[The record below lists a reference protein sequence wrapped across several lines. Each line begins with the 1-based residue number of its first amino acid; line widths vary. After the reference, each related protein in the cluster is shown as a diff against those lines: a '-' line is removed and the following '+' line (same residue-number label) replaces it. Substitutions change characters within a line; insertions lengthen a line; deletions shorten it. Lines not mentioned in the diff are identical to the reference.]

1 MFYMLGEEGGR
12 VLVTLIV
19 YTIFIYF
26 VSQLL
31 NSHTNSLCFCFLT
44 ILMTYLDHIT
54 SMRWTSYI
62 ARNAVSDPALFS
74 FQIISNND

>member
-31 NSHTNSLCFCFLT
+31 NSHTNSLCFCFLI
-44 ILMTYLDHIT
+44 ILMTYLDHMNI
-54 SMRWTSYI
+54 
-62 ARNAVSDPALFS
+62 DALEILYCTQCGF
-74 FQIISNND
+74 